1 MKRYEFPL
9 YGLDCAKCAQEIEEY
24 LQKQDDYS
32 FVRVSFATAKVII
45 ETTLEE
51 EMVTQQIEKDIQK
64 VEPNVFI
71 FTTEKKKIDMMLL
84 RIIIT
89 TVLLIIS
96 FVFFKNIFLF
106 LFIYLI
112 IGYDILFTSLKNLVK
127 GKFFDEFFLM
137 SLATVCAFIIG
148 EYTEAVAVMLFF
160 QIGEY
165 VQEKAIRKS
174 RQSITELL
182 DLKSDYANLIVDHIT
197 KKVDPS
203 MVKVGDEILVKPGEK
218 IPLDGV
224 VIDGKSTLDTSML
237 TGESMPHSVTVED
250 IVYGGTINLSGL
262 LKVKVTK
269 IATETLAS
277 SILDMME
284 HAASKKTNTERF
296 ITKFS
301 KVYTPVIVICAL
313 LLCLIPVL
321 FFQGNI
327 DTWASRSLVFL
338 VISCPCA
345 LVISIPLGFF
355 SGIGTASKQGILLKG
370 SDALELLPKIDTAVF
385 DKTGTITK
393 GKFAITS
400 VVTDK
405 NKNTNL
411 IIEYAAIAEQFSNH
425 PIAKTILER
434 YGKSCNSEEVKNYQ
448 EVAGKG
454 VKVEYRNEVITVGNY
469 AFMEQ
474 EQIEVPT
481 TNAFGTIVYVAR
493 NKEYMG
499 YLIIEDQVKD
509 EIDRTLYGLRKQ
521 GIHHFVVV
529 SGDSKP
535 IVSRVCHGIG
545 IQKYY
550 AETLPTEK
558 ANIVKE
564 LKQKHKVFFV
574 GDGMNDA
581 LVLTEADLGISMG
594 GIGSDAATM
603 ASDIVIMND
612 DLSKIVT
619 AIEIAKKTKR
629 VVWTN
634 IIFAISV
641 KLLVL
646 LLGAFGYAPIWL
658 AIFADVGVT
667 LITIFHTI
675 WITRR
680 G

>member
-9 YGLDCAKCAQEIEEY
+9 YGLDCAKCAQELEEY
-24 LQKQDDYS
+24 LQKQTIYS
-32 FVRVSFATAKVII
+32 FVRVSFATSKIII
-45 ETTLEE
+45 ETALDEDK
-51 EMVTQQIEKDIQK
+51 VTQQLEKDIQK
-64 VEPNVFI
+64 VEPNVSI
-71 FTTEKKKIDMMLL
+71 FATEKKKIDGMLL

-89 TVLLIIS
+89 TILLIIS
-96 FVFFKNIFLF
+96 FAFPNNLILF
-106 LFIYLI
+106 LIIYFI
-112 IGYDILFTSLKNLVK
+112 IGYDILFASLKNLIK
-127 GKFFDEFFLM
+127 GNFFDEFFLM

-148 EYTEAVAVMLFF
+148 EYTEAVVVMLFF

-174 RQSITELL
+174 RQSITSLL
-182 DLKSDYANLIVDHIT
+182 DLQSDYANLIVHNIT

-203 MVKVGDEILVKPGEK
+203 MVKVGDEILIKPGEK

-224 VIDGKSTLDTSML
+224 IVDGKSTLDTSML
-237 TGESMPHSVTVED
+237 TGESMPRSVTVED
-250 IVYGGTINLSGL
+250 TVYGGTINLSGL

-269 IATETLAS
+269 ISTETLAS

-301 KVYTPVIVICAL
+301 KIYTPVIVVLAL
-313 LLCLIPVL
+313 LLCLIPTL

-327 DTWASRSLVFL
+327 ETWAYRSLVFL

-370 SDALELLPKIDTAVF
+370 SDTLELLPKMDTAVF

-434 YGKSCNSEEVKNYQ
+434 YGKKCNAEEVKNYQ
-448 EVAGKG
+448 EIAGKG
-454 VKVEYRNEVITVGNY
+454 VKVEYRDELITVGNY

-474 EQIEVPT
+474 EKIQVPS

-509 EIDRTLYGLRKQ
+509 EIDRTLLGLKKQ
-521 GIHHFVVV
+521 GIHNFVVV
-529 SGDSKP
+529 SGDSEK
-535 IVSRVCHGIG
+535 IVSRVCQGIG
-545 IQKYY
+545 IHNYY
-550 AETLPTEK
+550 AEVLPTEK
-558 ANIVKE
+558 AEIVKE
-564 LKQKHKVFFV
+564 LKKKHKVFFV

-594 GIGSDAATM
+594 EIGSDAATM

-612 DLSKIVT
+612 DLSKSVT

-641 KLLVL
+641 KLFVL